1 MRTICP
7 KIVAKLDNF
16 ATVSRMGVAY
26 FALEISWALLTFFQ
40 LFLAY
45 QVLKT
50 LENLKKKHNFFRVE
64 DKLAVLP

>member
-1 MRTICP
+1 MRTICR

-45 QVLKT
+45 LVLKA

-64 DKLAVLP
+64 GKLAVLP

>member
-1 MRTICP
+1 MPAIWP
-7 KIVAKLDNF
+7 KIVAKLDYF

-26 FALEISWALLTFFQ
+26 FALEISWAFLTFSQ

-45 QVLKT
+45 VVLKF

-64 DKLAVLP
+64 DKFAVLP